1 MDLFSSPSK
10 VKIEYIYFHLR
21 QKDFIAICNVFVAS
35 SLSPNSIITALRLA
49 SLKHTANSEPFT
61 IFVQGMTQGSVALV
75 NLPGDAKINGNS
87 RMWQYIFTLPSY
99 DVFINL
105 KNQAQMAKTVRS
117 SNIYYKSSHKSS
129 TESQAS
135 VPSHKVTE
143 RPDGTF
149 QCSCMKWT
157 QSGKTCKHILAVIMQ
172 ERFVSVEEYHKLETI
187 CAKCGK
193 QAAGIFSNPKKV
205 EKGQHSQARTDAT
218 VQSELDAVLQMF
230 EKKGCGNPFA
240 QEDWCMKGITN
251 TGACTS
257 SDAKPDEN
265 SGFNLNASLCGQ
277 PAEVQPLHLGHSKNA
292 QNPQKNTQKKDTKLV
307 FNGKKGPK
315 AKQKIHPNSLLM
327 AGPEQIH

>member
-21 QKDFIAICNVFVAS
+21 AGPDLEWYDPGQCGISQYLDLGNTAMLS
-35 SLSPNSIITALRLA
+35 SLSVGHNSHLQLC
-49 SLKHTANSEPFT
+49 F
-61 IFVQGMTQGSVALV
+61 
-75 NLPGDAKINGNS
+75 NLPGDAKIN
-87 RMWQYIFTLPSY
+87 
-99 DVFINL
+99 
-105 KNQAQMAKTVRS
+105 
-117 SNIYYKSSHKSS
+117 
-129 TESQAS
+129 ESQAS

-172 ERFVSVEEYHKLETI
+172 EQFVSVEEYHKLETI

-265 SGFNLNASLCGQ
+265 SGFNLNASLYGQ

-292 QNPQKNTQKKDTKLV
+292 QNPQKNTQKKNTKLV